1 MQVNSAIEAPDT
13 SRARG
18 TWTTAV
24 YWLLSLGLGG
34 LILATGVG
42 KALDVPGFIGVLH
55 TYRLGL
61 GEMLLWAIGLAVTV
75 FELTLGLWILS
86 GRKLAGAMAF
96 AMALNFG
103 YFVLMTSSLWRG
115 LHLQNCGC
123 YGVYFAQPLR
133 WYSPL
138 EDVALILLSLLL
150 LNIVAGGLRVGR
162 RSSSARQTRKWP
174 QHVQVGEREAGS
186 GAEVLIG
193 DVASPHHRDLVVG
206 GERLVVHAPVDAREV
221 SQEIEPAAV
230 AIDERVV
237 EPHVDVGMR
246 VERGNGGIE
255 SLGIEV
261 VEQQAYP
268 HPPLGRLPERLEQHV
283 ADVVAVPDEVLHV
296 QRPFCGACEYNA
308 RGKRIAGVGQPM
320 DARHSRI
327 RCDARRNR
335 AAESRRRRVDVGGGF
350 DAVLWRGRQ
359 RGTTGNEHH
368 AGGQQRGQDAVH
380 LSVTDRCCDNR
391 RTRPC
396 ARMSPGRRLRVRLLD
411 RRPHPFGPSKF
422 TTEAA

>member
-1 MQVNSAIEAPDT
+1 MQVNSAISAPDT

-150 LNIVAGGLRVGR
+150 LNIVAGGLRV
-162 RSSSARQTRKWP
+162 
-174 QHVQVGEREAGS
+174 
-186 GAEVLIG
+186 
-193 DVASPHHRDLVVG
+193 
-206 GERLVVHAPVDAREV
+206 
-221 SQEIEPAAV
+221 
-230 AIDERVV
+230 
-237 EPHVDVGMR
+237 
-246 VERGNGGIE
+246 
-255 SLGIEV
+255 
-261 VEQQAYP
+261 
-268 HPPLGRLPERLEQHV
+268 
-283 ADVVAVPDEVLHV
+283 
-296 QRPFCGACEYNA
+296 
-308 RGKRIAGVGQPM
+308 
-320 DARHSRI
+320 
-327 RCDARRNR
+327 
-335 AAESRRRRVDVGGGF
+335 
-350 DAVLWRGRQ
+350 
-359 RGTTGNEHH
+359 
-368 AGGQQRGQDAVH
+368 
-380 LSVTDRCCDNR
+380 
-391 RTRPC
+391 
-396 ARMSPGRRLRVRLLD
+396 
-411 RRPHPFGPSKF
+411 
-422 TTEAA
+422 